1 MAWLLSN
8 EFLIGL
14 YAINLGLVC
23 FLVFFDKR
31 EPSSVLTWSVILLF
45 VPFFG
50 LILYLFLGFGP
61 HFGAKKKFLTK
72 FSDDKKFQ
80 QLVGQQRDA
89 LDASAFREEIKELAR
104 FNLDS
109 NSLFSV
115 DNEAQ
120 VFTDVGEFYEDM
132 LREIEKAKS
141 FIHAEFFIIRDDES
155 GRKFVN
161 ALAKKAFEGLK
172 VRVLFDDLGCARLR
186 KNFFDCIVKSGGE
199 VVPFFPSKLRWL
211 KWNLNFRN
219 HRKMVVIDGVCV
231 YTWSSNIGN
240 EYKGLNNRIS
250 PWIDCNLKIRGTAAM
265 HYNLRFL
272 QDFSFA
278 SGRQVEMEFN
288 EHGVKSFLPVQV
300 LSDGPDTNQGAIK
313 QAYIKAI
320 YSAKERVFIQTP
332 YLIPDEAFKLALVTV
347 AKCGVDVRIMIPAK
361 PDKGYVYLATQA
373 YAAELAKAGVKIY
386 MRKGF
391 LHSKT
396 LLVDDDISSIG
407 TFNIDTRSFKLQFE
421 VTIFIYDKGFG
432 KQLEKV
438 FMEDLKQS
446 AQLDSFYQ
454 SSKSWGRLA
463 KERFMKLLT
472 PLL

>member
-1 MAWLLSN
+1 M
-8 EFLIGL
+8 
-14 YAINLGLVC
+14 
-23 FLVFFDKR
+23 
-31 EPSSVLTWSVILLF
+31 LTWSVILLF

-141 FIHAEFFIIRDDES
+141 FIHAEFYYMDDES
-155 GRKFVN
+155 GRIRKCPSP
-161 ALAKKAFEGLK
+161 KAF
-172 VRVLFDDLGCARLR
+172 
-186 KNFFDCIVKSGGE
+186 
-199 VVPFFPSKLRWL
+199 
-211 KWNLNFRN
+211 
-219 HRKMVVIDGVCV
+219 
-231 YTWSSNIGN
+231 
-240 EYKGLNNRIS
+240 
-250 PWIDCNLKIRGTAAM
+250 
-265 HYNLRFL
+265 
-272 QDFSFA
+272 
-278 SGRQVEMEFN
+278 
-288 EHGVKSFLPVQV
+288 
-300 LSDGPDTNQGAIK
+300 
-313 QAYIKAI
+313 
-320 YSAKERVFIQTP
+320 
-332 YLIPDEAFKLALVTV
+332 
-347 AKCGVDVRIMIPAK
+347 
-361 PDKGYVYLATQA
+361 
-373 YAAELAKAGVKIY
+373 
-386 MRKGF
+386 
-391 LHSKT
+391 KT